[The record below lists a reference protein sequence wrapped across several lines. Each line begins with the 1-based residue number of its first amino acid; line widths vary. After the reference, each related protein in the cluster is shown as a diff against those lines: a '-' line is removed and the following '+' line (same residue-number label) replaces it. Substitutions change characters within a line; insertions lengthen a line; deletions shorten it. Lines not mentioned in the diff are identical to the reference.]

1 MRDANKTIRTKTVQ
15 RLVDQINDA
24 LYAETNDLSLYVE
37 LEPLERQ
44 FTDLPEDYL
53 AIYCIKGHLVISEAV
68 CRTSSDLQRTLFYM
82 LSQARFPSQSVTH
95 FWTDEGYIYAEH

>member
-1 MRDANKTIRTKTVQ
+1 MRDANKTLRTKTVQ

-37 LEPLERQ
+37 LDPLEKQ
-44 FTDLPEDYL
+44 STELPEDYM
-53 AIYCIKGHLVISEAV
+53 AVYCIKGHLVISDAV
-68 CRTSSDLQRTLFYM
+68 CRTSADLQRTLFYM
-82 LSQARFPSQSVTH
+82 LSQARFPSQSATH